1 MTNIA
6 GRIMQRRITPR
17 SLGRAQWF
25 SDLLVALN
33 EAERLLVL
41 LDTTGIFPDETIRL
55 RNRIQLLSSE
65 LELLGRVARGEGR
78 VVSSCW
84 PEPLPPQV
92 AEA

>member
-1 MTNIA
+1 MTTIA

-33 EAERLLVL
+33 EAERLLAL
-41 LDTTGIFPDETIRL
+41 LDVTGAFPAETTRL
-55 RNRIQLLSSE
+55 RNRIQLLASE
-65 LELLGRVARGEGR
+65 LELLDRVARGEGR

-84 PEPLPPQV
+84 PEPPPPQA

>member
-1 MTNIA
+1 MTTIA

-33 EAERLLVL
+33 EAEQLLAML
-41 LDTTGIFPDETIRL
+41 ENSKGFPEETVRL
-55 RNRIQLLSSE
+55 RQRIQILSSE
-65 LELLGRVARGEGR
+65 LELLDRVARGEGR
-78 VVSSCW
+78 VISSSW
-84 PEPLPPQV
+84 PEPAAARA

>member
-1 MTNIA
+1 MTTIA

-25 SDLLVALN
+25 SVLRVALG
-33 EAERLLVL
+33 EAERLRAL
-41 LDTTGIFPDETIRL
+41 LEKDGGFPDETVRL
-55 RNRIQLLSSE
+55 RRRIQMVSSE
-65 LELLGRVARGEGR
+65 LELLDRDARGEGR

-84 PEPLPPQV
+84 PEPPPARA

>member
-1 MTNIA
+1 MTTIA
-6 GRIMQRRITPR
+6 GRIMQRRITPW

-33 EAERLLVL
+33 EADRLLDL
-41 LDTTGIFPDETIRL
+41 LEMDGGFPDETVRL
-55 RNRIQLLSSE
+55 RRRIQLVSSE
-65 LELLGRVARGEGR
+65 LELLDRVARGEGR

-84 PEPLPPQV
+84 PEPLPTGT

>member
-1 MTNIA
+1 MTTIA

-25 SDLLVALN
+25 ADLLVALN
-33 EAERLLVL
+33 EAERLLAL
-41 LDTTGIFPDETIRL
+41 LETDGSFPDEATRL
-55 RNRIQLLSSE
+55 RRRIQLVSSE
-65 LELLGRVARGEGR
+65 LELLDRVARGEGR

-84 PEPLPPQV
+84 PEPSPARA

>member
-1 MTNIA
+1 MTTIA
-6 GRIMQRRITPR
+6 GRIMQRRLTPR

-41 LDTTGIFPDETIRL
+41 LEASGGFPDETVRL
-55 RNRIQLLSSE
+55 RRRIQALSSE
-65 LELLGRVARGEGR
+65 LELLDRVARGEGR
-78 VVSSCW
+78 VVSSSW
-84 PEPLPPQV
+84 PDPAPARA

>member
-1 MTNIA
+1 MTTIA

-25 SDLLVALN
+25 SDLLAALN
-33 EAERLLVL
+33 EAERLLAL
-41 LDTTGIFPDETIRL
+41 LEAGGGFPDETIRL
-55 RNRIQLLSSE
+55 KRRIQAVSSE
-65 LELLGRVARGEGR
+65 LELLDRVARGEGR

-84 PEPLPPQV
+84 PEPLPQRA

>member
-1 MTNIA
+1 MTTIA

-25 SDLLVALN
+25 FDLLVALS
-33 EAERLLVL
+33 EAERLLTL
-41 LDTTGIFPDETIRL
+41 LERDGNFPDETIRL
-55 RNRIQLLSSE
+55 RRRIQLVSSE
-65 LELLGRVARGEGR
+65 LELLDRVARGEGR

-84 PEPLPPQV
+84 PEPPPARA

>member
-1 MTNIA
+1 MTTIA

-17 SLGRAQWF
+17 SLARAQWF

-33 EAERLLVL
+33 EAERLLAL
-41 LDTTGIFPDETIRL
+41 LEMDGGFPDETIKL
-55 RNRIQLLSSE
+55 RRRIQCLSSE
-65 LELLGRVARGEGR
+65 LELLDRIARGEGR

-84 PEPLPPQV
+84 PVPEQAGT